1 MKKRN
6 EKNDNIILTMVE
18 FFITE
23 MCNNGIA
30 TDNEISDLF
39 NNGNEL
45 EFNKMIKEYK
55 KLQNVTRSKA
65 NKAVIRLKKEN
76 KHLLELQKDM
86 DKQYEELE
94 SVLNEVRKYV
104 KDKIKNSFEV
114 DCGISNI
121 RSDRLMTETVV
132 ELQLI
137 EEMLNKALEKKG

>member
-6 EKNDNIILTMVE
+6 EKNDNIILTMIE

-55 KLQNVTRSKA
+55 KLQFVTRSKA

-94 SVLNEVRKYV
+94 KENLKLRKLLMSEV
-104 KDKIKNSFEV
+104 
-114 DCGISNI
+114 SNAK
-121 RSDRLMTETVV
+121 R
-132 ELQLI
+132 
-137 EEMLNKALEKKG
+137 

>member
-6 EKNDNIILTMVE
+6 EKKDNIILTMIE

-30 TDNEISDLF
+30 TNNEISDLF
-39 NNGNEL
+39 NNDKEL

-65 NKAVIRLKKEN
+65 NKAIIRLKKEN

-114 DCGISNI
+114 DCGISNF

-137 EEMLNKALEKKG
+137 EEMVNKALEKKG

>member
-6 EKNDNIILTMVE
+6 EKTDNIILTMVE

-65 NKAVIRLKKEN
+65 NKVVIRLKKEN

-94 SVLNEVRKYV
+94 KENLKLRKLLMSEV
-104 KDKIKNSFEV
+104 
-114 DCGISNI
+114 SNAK
-121 RSDRLMTETVV
+121 R
-132 ELQLI
+132 
-137 EEMLNKALEKKG
+137 

>member
-76 KHLLELQKDM
+76 KHLLELQKAM

-94 SVLNEVRKYV
+94 KENLELRKLLYERG
-104 KDKIKNSFEV
+104 KQ
-114 DCGISNI
+114 C
-121 RSDRLMTETVV
+121 
-132 ELQLI
+132 
-137 EEMLNKALEKKG
+137 KKVM